1 VPAIFWPPTAFEFF
15 DSDSMDCAKKHL
27 QLDNP
32 LSAAYPI
39 YVLVETHGS
48 VQEHD
53 MEKLEV
59 CM

>member
-1 VPAIFWPPTAFEFF
+1 
-15 DSDSMDCAKKHL
+15 MDCAKKHL